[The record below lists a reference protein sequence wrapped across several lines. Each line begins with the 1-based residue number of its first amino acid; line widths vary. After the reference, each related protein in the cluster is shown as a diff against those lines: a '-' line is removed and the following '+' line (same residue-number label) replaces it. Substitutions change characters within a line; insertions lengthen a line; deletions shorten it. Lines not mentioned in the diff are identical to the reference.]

1 MYLDSAGNAVSDLSR
16 YHGLAVGVPGTVAGL
31 LKALEDH
38 GTMSREQ
45 VMAPAIALAE
55 NGIEVTAGLS
65 ESLEALSDRLQ
76 KWPSTKKYF

>member
-1 MYLDSAGNAVSDLSR
+1 MYLDDEGNAVSDLSR

-31 LKALEDH
+31 LKALEEH

-55 NGIEVTAGLS
+55 DGIEVTAGLS
-65 ESLEALSDRLQ
+65 VAHCVERSLAKVAQYQ
-76 KWPSTKKYF
+76 KSVF